1 MRKTMITS
9 VIALLLIIAAA
20 LFLVFGW
27 PGFGKLDPEYQASQN
42 PQNFVTYTIYQGDT
56 LWSIAEMYAP
66 ADMDLREYI
75 YILEQN
81 NPDVLQPKSNL
92 IPGEKILI
100 FRLPVNEEVS
110 TNA

>member
-1 MRKTMITS
+1 
-9 VIALLLIIAAA
+9 
-20 LFLVFGW
+20 
-27 PGFGKLDPEYQASQN
+27 
-42 PQNFVTYTIYQGDT
+42 
-56 LWSIAEMYAP
+56 MYAP

-100 FRLPVNEEVS
+100 LRLPVNEEVS

>member
-27 PGFGKLDPEYQASQN
+27 PGLGKLDPEYQASQN
-42 PQNFVTYTIYQGDT
+42 PQNFAVYTIYPGDT
-56 LWSIAEMYAP
+56 LWSIAENYAP

-100 FRLPVNEEVS
+100 LRLPVNEEVS

>member
-42 PQNFVTYTIYQGDT
+42 P
-56 LWSIAEMYAP
+56 
-66 ADMDLREYI
+66 
-75 YILEQN
+75 
-81 NPDVLQPKSNL
+81 
-92 IPGEKILI
+92 
-100 FRLPVNEEVS
+100 
-110 TNA
+110 

>member
-1 MRKTMITS
+1 MKKAFLIGAAALILA
-9 VIALLLIIAAA
+9 IASA

-27 PGFGKLDPEYQASQN
+27 PGFGKLDPEYQAIQN

-100 FRLPVNEEVS
+100 LRLPVNEEVS

>member
-1 MRKTMITS
+1 MKKAFLIGAAALILA
-9 VIALLLIIAAA
+9 IASA

-27 PGFGKLDPEYQASQN
+27 QNLSELDPQYKASQS
-42 PQNFVTYTIYQGDT
+42 PENFVTYTIYQGDT

-100 FRLPVNEEVS
+100 LRLPVNEEVS

>member
-1 MRKTMITS
+1 MKKAFLIGAAALILA
-9 VIALLLIIAAA
+9 IASA

-27 PGFGKLDPEYQASQN
+27 QNLSELDPQYKASQS
-42 PQNFVTYTIYQGDT
+42 PENFVTYTIHTGDT
-56 LWSIAEMYAP
+56 LWTIAESYAP

-100 FRLPVNEEVS
+100 LRLPVNEEVS